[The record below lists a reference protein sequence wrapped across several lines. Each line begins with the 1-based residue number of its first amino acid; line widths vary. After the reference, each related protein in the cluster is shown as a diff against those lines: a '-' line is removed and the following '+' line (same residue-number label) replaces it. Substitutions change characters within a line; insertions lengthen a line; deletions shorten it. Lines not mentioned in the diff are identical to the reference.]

1 MPLTPKVFL
10 RSRAGQSARRRLE
23 QAMQEMITA
32 NRLSDG
38 LVVFLD
44 AGGGWSEDFHKGA
57 IVADAQAK
65 AKALALAA
73 QSADDNLVVD
83 PYPIELELRAGHL
96 APKALR
102 EHIRA
107 TGPTV
112 RTDLGKQRQG
122 FAPALVQRG

>member
-1 MPLTPKVFL
+1 
-10 RSRAGQSARRRLE
+10 
-23 QAMQEMITA
+23 MQEMITA

-44 AGGGWSEDFHKGA
+44 AAGGWSEDFHQGA
-57 IVADAQAK
+57 IVENPEAK
-65 AKALALAA
+65 AKALAVAA
-73 QSADDNLVVD
+73 QSAADNVVVD

-122 FAPALVQRG
+122 FAPTIAQRG

>member
-1 MPLTPKVFL
+1 
-10 RSRAGQSARRRLE
+10 
-23 QAMQEMITA
+23 MQEMITA

-44 AGGGWSEDFHKGA
+44 AAGGWSEDFHKGA
-57 IVADAQAK
+57 IVEDADAK
-65 AKALALAA
+65 AKALAVANQAA
-73 QSADDNLVVD
+73 ADNLIVD

-102 EHIRA
+102 ERIRA

-112 RTDLGKQRQG
+112 RTDLGKQTQG
-122 FAPALVQRG
+122 FAPTVAQRG